1 MATVNIY
8 GQFDDYNGP
17 ISNGGDI
24 IASTVNA
31 NPVAFTSIYPAE
43 LYPLAQHPLFGNAP
57 LSLASN
63 ALYTNPYAEMVRGY
77 RTTKNSTVQAQI
89 SIDQE
94 LDFIT
99 EGLKI
104 GTMNYIRRYNTY
116 SISRA
121 YNPFYY
127 QASRNPVDGGVQL
140 RVLNDGTQ
148 SSIGLPGTE
157 FLNLAGSNNQSNSR
171 IYNQFTLNYDKTFND
186 IHAVS
191 GFLINVLQSYETTD
205 YDNLQESLQY
215 RNHTFSGR
223 FTYAFDKRY
232 IAEFSFGYNGSERFD
247 RSNRYGFFPSFGA
260 SYVISNEKYF
270 EGLKDTFSNLKL
282 RFTYG
287 KAGNDE
293 IGNAEEDRFFYLSR
307 VNPNNGGFGATFG
320 QEYNFGRPGI
330 SIDRYANPDI
340 GWEVSEQFNIGI
352 DIGLWRDLNFTA
364 EIYQQNRTNILQ
376 RRTEIGDVIGLTA
389 NPQVNFAE
397 LESKGIDLSLDYNRQ
412 INQEWWTQ
420 ARATL
425 TFATNEVVQT
435 NELNYP
441 DELGYLSQVGNNA
454 SQMYGYIAERLFTD
468 QEEVNNSPTQFANYT
483 GGDIKYRDVNG
494 DGVITSLDRV
504 PIGLPTT
511 PELIYGFG
519 GTVGYK
525 DFDLSVFFQGSARSS
540 FQINSAAIS
549 PFVLGTGNQLGQ
561 QNGLLKLIA
570 DSYWSEDNRDAY
582 AFWPRLSPN
591 VVENN
596 AQSSSWWLQNNDFLR
611 LKNVEIGYRASEKLV
626 DALGIR
632 SLRIYASGINLAVW
646 SSFDL
651 WDPEM
656 GGNGLGYPIQTAYN
670 LGLQFDF

>member
-1 MATVNIY
+1 M
-8 GQFDDYNGP
+8 
-17 ISNGGDI
+17 
-24 IASTVNA
+24 
-31 NPVAFTSIYPAE
+31 
-43 LYPLAQHPLFGNAP
+43 
-57 LSLASN
+57 
-63 ALYTNPYAEMVRGY
+63 
-77 RTTKNSTVQAQI
+77 
-89 SIDQE
+89 
-94 LDFIT
+94 
-99 EGLKI
+99 
-104 GTMNYIRRYNTY
+104 
-116 SISRA
+116 
-121 YNPFYY
+121 
-127 QASRNPVDGGVQL
+127 
-140 RVLNDGTQ
+140 
-148 SSIGLPGTE
+148 
-157 FLNLAGSNNQSNSR
+157 
-171 IYNQFTLNYDKTFND
+171 
-186 IHAVS
+186 
-191 GFLINVLQSYETTD
+191 
-205 YDNLQESLQY
+205 
-215 RNHTFSGR
+215 
-223 FTYAFDKRY
+223 
-232 IAEFSFGYNGSERFD
+232 
-247 RSNRYGFFPSFGA
+247 
-260 SYVISNEKYF
+260 
-270 EGLKDTFSNLKL
+270 
-282 RFTYG
+282 
-287 KAGNDE
+287 
-293 IGNAEEDRFFYLSR
+293 
-307 VNPNNGGFGATFG
+307 
-320 QEYNFGRPGI
+320 
-330 SIDRYANPDI
+330 
-340 GWEVSEQFNIGI
+340 
-352 DIGLWRDLNFTA
+352 
-364 EIYQQNRTNILQ
+364 
-376 RRTEIGDVIGLTA
+376 
-389 NPQVNFAE
+389 
-397 LESKGIDLSLDYNRQ
+397 
-412 INQEWWTQ
+412 
-420 ARATL
+420 

-468 QEEVNNSPTQFANYT
+468 QEEVNNSPTQFGNYT